1 MAAMRERNLEL
12 LAAPDAGRRP
22 PDGWTQA
29 PFDETLR
36 ALKRLDGVM
45 KWRRVRLLVEQPA
58 AVPSPLKTYL
68 ALLVLAPAHAE
79 ICSVD
84 GSVSMPVGL
93 RALLRAG
100 LRKRRSARDA
110 AEAVLAGL
118 RSTPLSQENYAEPD
132 APPFYWR
139 PNLWF
144 GARVGGA
151 YSHAA
156 GVINAMAKAFGGVDL
171 ATTDDIPCL
180 SGGVSVKR
188 IDLGKVDGWHAGAGV
203 HFIANRGLCLEAL
216 RLCAATPAFIYQR
229 SGLGDISGLQLARRR
244 RRPLVLEYNGPEVWV
259 ARNWGEGLPF
269 AAEFAE
275 AETLLLQ
282 RADLVLV
289 VSKALY
295 NDVIARGVDPA
306 RVLLSPN
313 AVDPERFHPRCVGS
327 KMRERLGL
335 ADRRTAVL
343 LSSFGP
349 WHGAEIAVEAYAD
362 LLEKSPHLR
371 ERSALVLA
379 GDGQRR
385 KECRAIAARRG
396 LVEGQTIH
404 FPGMIPAEEAPLMLA
419 AGDVLLSPTTENPD
433 GSEFFGSPTKIFE
446 YMAMGKPIIASDLAQ
461 IGEVLTHRETALLVR
476 PGDRDDLRRALQET
490 LEAAAPASLG
500 ENARAHAVRLH
511 SWEARMTVIA
521 DRLSRLVGR

>member
-1 MAAMRERNLEL
+1 MSDRNLEL
-12 LAAPDAGRRP
+12 LAAPDAARQP
-22 PDGWTQA
+22 EEGWTQA
-29 PFDETLR
+29 TFGDALR

-58 AVPSPLKTYL
+58 AVPSPVKTYL
-68 ALLVLAPAHAE
+68 ALLLLAPAKAE
-79 ICSVD
+79 IWSVD
-84 GSVSMPVGL
+84 GTARMTVGL
-93 RALLRAG
+93 GALLRAG
-100 LRKRRSARDA
+100 LRRRPAPGEA
-110 AEAVLAGL
+110 AKAVLATL
-118 RSTPLSQENYAEPD
+118 RATSLAQNDYARPV

-156 GVINAMAKAFGGVDL
+156 GVINAMAKAFAGVDL
-171 ATTDDIPCL
+171 ATTDDVPCL
-180 SGGVSVKR
+180 SGAVSVKR
-188 IDLGKVDGWHAGAGV
+188 IDLGKVEGWHAGVGV
-203 HFIANRGLCLEAL
+203 HFIANRGLLEEAM
-216 RLCAATPAFIYQR
+216 RLCSAAPRFIYQR

-259 ARNWGEGLPF
+259 AKNWGEGLPF
-269 AAEFAE
+269 AEEFAE

-289 VSKALY
+289 VSKALRE
-295 NDVIARGVDPA
+295 DVISRGVDPA

-313 AVDPERFHPRCVGS
+313 AVDPDRFHPGCDGAKIRA
-327 KMRERLGL
+327 RLGL
-335 ADRRTAVL
+335 GDRRTAML

-362 LLEKSPHLR
+362 VLEASPQLVSR
-371 ERSALVLA
+371 TALVLA

-385 KECRAIAARRG
+385 ADCRAIAARRG

-404 FPGMIPAEEAPLMLA
+404 FPGMIPAEEAPSMLA

-461 IGEVLTHRETALLVR
+461 IGEVLRHRETALLVT
-476 PGDRDDLRRALQET
+476 PGDRDDLRRAMEDLFEG
-490 LEAAAPASLG
+490 PGGASLG
-500 ENARAHAVRLH
+500 ENARAAAVRFH
-511 SWEARMTVIA
+511 SWESRVAVIA
-521 DRLSRLVGR
+521 SRLEGLVGS